1 MSGQSPLSSQQL
13 DAFIFQRRLP
23 GKYRT
28 LIDDYFAP
36 LAAWL
41 TVKRGASG
49 TLLVGVSG
57 AQGTGKSTLAEFL
70 RLALEVNSG
79 WRVVVLSL
87 DDFYL
92 TKRDRVRLSKRVHP
106 LLETRGVPGTH
117 DLCMLSTCIEELK
130 LLNAEREM
138 QVPRFDKSIDDRE
151 DPEAWPVISGR
162 VDVIILEG
170 WCVGSTAQA
179 SDTLSTA
186 INSLEEEQD
195 PSVEWRHFVNAQL
208 AGEYATLFK
217 QLDALVFLRA
227 PNFDAVKRWR
237 IEQEEKLAAATGVS
251 AAGVM
256 NKSQVA
262 RFIQHFERI
271 TRENLA
277 SLPGIADVV
286 VDLDDNHDC
295 IRIRYAESPR

>member
-1 MSGQSPLSSQQL
+1 MSGHSPLSSQQL
-13 DAFIFQRRLP
+13 DSFISQHRLP

-28 LIDDYFAP
+28 LIDDYFLP

-70 RLALEVNSG
+70 RLAIEVISG

-92 TKRDRVRLSKRVHP
+92 TKKDRVRLSKRVHP

-117 DLCMLSTCIEELK
+117 DLSLLSTCIEDLK
-130 LLNAEREM
+130 RLNAEQEM
-138 QVPRFDKSIDDRE
+138 QIPRFDKSIDDRL
-151 DPEAWPVISGR
+151 DSGDWPVISGP

-170 WCVGSTAQA
+170 WCVGSAAQ
-179 SDTLSTA
+179 SGDTLSTA

-195 PSVEWRHFVNAQL
+195 PSVEWRQFVNAQL

-217 QLDALVFLRA
+217 KLDALVFLRA
-227 PNFDAVKRWR
+227 PNFDAVNRWR
-237 IEQEEKLAAATGVS
+237 FEQEENLAAATGVS

-256 NKSQVA
+256 NKSQIT

-271 TRENLA
+271 STENLA
-277 SLPGIADVV
+277 TLPDIADVV
-286 VDLDDNHDC
+286 LDLDENHDC
-295 IRIRYAESPR
+295 IRIRYAESLL